1 MLRFMQSKNHKTSY
15 QLREIPQGIWKK
27 FKIRCMEDNLPT
39 PQHGIMALIEKYV
52 KGKVKLD

>member
-1 MLRFMQSKNHKTSY
+1 MQSKNHKTSY

-39 PQHGIMALIEKYV
+39 LQHGIMALIEKYV